1 VAIASENARGLPEE
15 SAQGDVQD
23 PDLASE
29 CGGVDGRGVRGYAEE
44 GLEVDVDVEGC
55 PGRASP
61 TSISKE
67 ERLTL
72 TPLAI
77 DDLLPPHLP

>member
-1 VAIASENARGLPEE
+1 
-15 SAQGDVQD
+15 
-23 PDLASE
+23 
-29 CGGVDGRGVRGYAEE
+29 
-44 GLEVDVDVEGC
+44 LEVDVDVEGC